1 LTVGARLEIR
11 QTQALVMTRQLQQAI
26 RLLQLSS
33 LELSQYV
40 EQELERN
47 PILERADADG
57 VNEAANIEDGNLV
70 NDPQVDTLGE
80 AIAASDGI
88 NDEGTVGD
96 TAAVELDSNELPGTN
111 GLDGVEGP
119 LDANYRESYNNDG
132 MTDAPAVDNQSTDDA
147 GYEIRDW
154 SGVGAGLSGS
164 ASATATLE
172 QVLSSERSLKEHV
185 LEQMNVLLT
194 EPVLRIIGQELVYH
208 LDEAGYLAEDTEF
221 IANRLGGDKELVDSV
236 LVQMQQLDPP
246 GIFARDLA
254 ECLALQLRD
263 KNRLDPAMQILV
275 ENLHLLA
282 SMDIPLIC
290 ETCGVSVED
299 AENMIVEL
307 KALNPKPGRA
317 FDHDVVAPVV
327 PDVFVT
333 RTPDG
338 GWNVELNSDSL
349 PHLLVNR
356 QYYVEV
362 NKVAG
367 RKEDKSYI
375 SECLQSA
382 NWLIKSLNQRARTIL
397 SVASELVRQQD
408 AFLANGVQDLRPLNL
423 RAVAE
428 IVGMH
433 ESTVSRVTTNKYVAT
448 PRGVFELK
456 YFFTSALTAADGGVD
471 RSSEAVRDQLRD
483 LIENETV
490 NTVLSDDKLVDILRG
505 TGVGIARRTV
515 AKYRDAMGIP
525 SSVLRRRIKRMEAR
539 IAS

>member
-1 LTVGARLEIR
+1 MTVGARLEIR

-119 LDANYRESYNNDG
+119 LDANYRENYNNDG

-221 IANRLGGDKELVDSV
+221 IANRLGSDKELVDSV

-282 SMDIPLIC
+282 GMDIPLIC

-317 FDHDVVAPVV
+317 FDHDVAAPVV

-333 RTPDG
+333 GTPDG
-338 GWNVELNSDSL
+338 GWNVELNSDNL
-349 PHLLVNR
+349 PRLLVNR

-456 YFFTSALTAADGGVD
+456 YFFTSALTAADGGDD

-490 NTVLSDDKLVDILRG
+490 NTVLSDDKLVDILRS